1 MINITGLSAKQKAL
15 CDQLWSLNTI
25 EDVLEWI
32 SGLDQQH
39 RTDAQSMME
48 LIMLGQID
56 ELRLDDCSE
65 ARAVISRI
73 KNLK

>member
-15 CDQLWSLNTI
+15 CDQLWSLDTI
-25 EDVLEWI
+25 DDVLEWI

-39 RTDAQSMME
+39 QIDAQSMME
-48 LIMLGQID
+48 LIMLEQID
-56 ELRLDDCSE
+56 ELQLGDCSE

>member
-39 RTDAQSMME
+39 QTDAQSMME